1 VTKPQQ
7 PEIARSGRSEVDPAA
22 VKTRHGGPTDA
33 TPPTGPVPEDNL
45 PGHHPD
51 QEQDK
56 PAGPPPRPRARRATG
71 TAAATRATATAT
83 KTADRVEGQATATIT
98 DLTTASAAEKPAAK
112 GSFRFHFEP
121 RVGPFAYALG
131 ITPWTTGVEVADDE
145 LRVRFGA
152 LNLKTPLDNIVGAEI
167 TGPYRFFKVAGPPH
181 LSLADRGLT
190 LATSTKQGVCV
201 RFRKPVGLLRHPGL
215 TVTVEDA
222 DRLVELLTA

>member
-71 TAAATRATATAT
+71 TATAATATAT
-83 KTADRVEGQATATIT
+83 KTAERVEGQATATIT
-98 DLTTASAAEKPAAK
+98 DLTTPAAEKPSRTATA
-112 GSFRFHFEP
+112 SFRFHFEP

-131 ITPWTTGVEVADDE
+131 ITPWTTGVEVAGDE

-152 LNLKTPLDNIVGAEI
+152 FNIKTPLDNIAGAEI
-167 TGPYRFFKVAGPPH
+167 TGPYRFLKVAGPPH
-181 LSLADRGLT
+181 LSMADRGLT
-190 LATSTKQGVCV
+190 LATSTKQGVCL

-215 TVTVEDA
+215 TVTVEDP